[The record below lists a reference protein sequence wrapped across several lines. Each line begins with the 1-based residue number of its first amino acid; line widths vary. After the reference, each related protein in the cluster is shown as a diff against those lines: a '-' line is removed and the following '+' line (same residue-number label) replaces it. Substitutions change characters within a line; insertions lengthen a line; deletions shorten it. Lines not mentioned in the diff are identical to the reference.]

1 MATLCG
7 ADGCKNGW
15 VLAIHELASGDTRA
29 QRASSIEDIFNSIDD
44 LAMLA
49 IDVPIGLPDAGPR
62 ACDLEARA
70 MLGRPRGSSVF
81 PAPIRPMLSAASHPD
96 ACSIGRRSDGRGLPV
111 QCWHII
117 PKIREVDD
125 CLRESAARR
134 ARTREVHPEVSF
146 MLLAGR
152 PMRYPKRTLS
162 GRLERLAL
170 LEPLFGDT
178 VSRAIG
184 DRKAL
189 DAKPDDILDAFI
201 ALWSAMRITD
211 QTSIGLPRGRL
222 QVDREGIR
230 MEIRG

>member
-15 VLAIHELASGDTRA
+15 VLAIHDLVSGDTQAR
-29 QRASSIEDIFNSIDD
+29 RASGIEDIFDSVGD

-62 ACDLEARA
+62 ACDIEARA

-81 PAPIRPMLSAASHPD
+81 PAPIRPMLSATSHPD
-96 ACSIGRRSDGRGLPV
+96 ASSIGRSCDGRRLPV

-117 PKIREVDD
+117 PKIREVDAY
-125 CLRESAARR
+125 LRESAARR
-134 ARTREVHPEVSF
+134 TRVKEIHPEVSF

-152 PMRYPKRTLS
+152 PMRYAKRKLS

-170 LEPLFGDT
+170 LEPLFGDA
-178 VSRAIG
+178 VSQAIE

-189 DAKPDDILDAFI
+189 GAKPDDILDAFI
-201 ALWSAMRITD
+201 ALWSAMRILD
-211 QTSIGLPRGRL
+211 HTSIGLPRRL
-222 QVDREGIR
+222 SQVDREGIR
-230 MEIRG
+230 MEIQG